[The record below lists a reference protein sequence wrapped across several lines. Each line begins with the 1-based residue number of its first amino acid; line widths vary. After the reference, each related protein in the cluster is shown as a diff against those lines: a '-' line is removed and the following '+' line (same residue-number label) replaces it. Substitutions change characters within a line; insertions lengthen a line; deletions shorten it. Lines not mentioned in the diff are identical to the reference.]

1 MAISSES
8 MQIESTISK
17 LADIGSIIGQSEA
30 VEKLHKLNA
39 NFQKGIFRIV
49 VIGEIK
55 KGKSSFINSLLG
67 QSNLVPVQDD
77 IATST
82 VYKLVYGKENK
93 IRVYFKDN
101 DNVLQNKVITE
112 SEIAEYGTEDGN
124 PGNSKHVEFI
134 AVQSP
139 NPLLKKGIVI
149 IDTPGLGGI
158 IKQHKEITWKY
169 VPNADAIFF
178 VCDSVETLLSRS
190 EIDYLQRLKNLSSY
204 IFFVQTKIDLV
215 PQTQWEAWMNRNKE
229 ILAKELNVSKDKL
242 LYFPVSSRLKQKAD
256 KQKSGTELDR
266 SGFSKVLYFLYNHL
280 IPQKNDKLYQN
291 LLISMISHAIEIHRL
306 LTERLIIVS
315 AETKEQLDS
324 AEKQILD
331 ERSKYEN
338 WRNTE
343 YPGLVKDFQDNLD
356 TLKRATRD
364 TLFRD
369 LDPSPNGS
377 LVSSVVKE
385 IREMNASPEDLN
397 KAAQEILS
405 IFIDKCHD
413 LINEILENHNKKE
426 YELCSGLSQ
435 TLLQSEFVA
444 DQVTFTS
451 VDVRPKESLG
461 IPTSTFEKA
470 RTAMYGGM
478 AGGML
483 ASIVAGVIFPPSL
496 IVTIIGGAIGGSLA
510 TIDAQKR
517 KKEEYVRSL
526 ESILCDTARRMQ
538 SESIRCFENTFIQYD
553 KRIRDI
559 LGLAIKKREEDF
571 KNRLAEIQIARQQT
585 QDQRKSNTADLQE
598 RISRVKVIIDDINQ
612 CIQEINK

>member
-8 MQIESTISK
+8 MQIESTINK
-17 LADIGSIIGQSEA
+17 LADIGSIIGQAEA

-93 IRVYFKDN
+93 IRVYFKEN
-101 DNVLQNKVITE
+101 DNVLRNKVITE
-112 SEIAEYGTEDGN
+112 SEIAEYGTEKGN
-124 PGNSKHVEFI
+124 PENGKHVEFI
-134 AVQSP
+134 AIQSP

-178 VCDSVETLLSRS
+178 VCDSVEAQLSRS

-306 LTERLIIVS
+306 LTERMIIVT
-315 AETKEQLDS
+315 AESKEKLDS
-324 AEKQILD
+324 IEKQILD

-343 YPGLVKDFQDNLD
+343 YPGLVKEFQDNLD
-356 TLKRATRD
+356 ILKRATRD

-369 LDPSPNGS
+369 LDPSPNGP
-377 LVSSVVKE
+377 LVSSFIKE
-385 IREMNASPEDLN
+385 IRELDVEPEKINNAARDI
-397 KAAQEILS
+397 ILT
-405 IFIDKCHD
+405 FIDQCND

-444 DQVTFTS
+444 DQVMFTS

-478 AGGML
+478 AGSML
-483 ASIVAGVIFPPSL
+483 ASVVAGVIFPPSL
-496 IVTIIGGAIGGSLA
+496 IVTIIGGVIGS
-510 TIDAQKR
+510 
-517 KKEEYVRSL
+517 
-526 ESILCDTARRMQ
+526 
-538 SESIRCFENTFIQYD
+538 
-553 KRIRDI
+553 
-559 LGLAIKKREEDF
+559 GLAIGDLRKK
-571 KNRLAEIQIARQQT
+571 K
-585 QDQRKSNTADLQE
+585 E
-598 RISRVKVIIDDINQ
+598 RSTLGS
-612 CIQEINK
+612 

>member
-8 MQIESTISK
+8 KQIESTISK
-17 LADIGSIIGQSEA
+17 LADVGSVVGQSDV
-30 VEKLHKLNA
+30 VEKLHKLNS

-82 VYKLVYGKENK
+82 VYKLVYGKESK
-93 IRVYFKDN
+93 IRVFFKDKEKK
-101 DNVLQNKVITE
+101 LLNKVIAE
-112 SEIAEYGTEDGN
+112 KEIAEYGTEDGN
-124 PGNSKHVEFI
+124 PGNRKLVDFI
-134 AVQSP
+134 AIQSP

-190 EIDYLQRLKNLSSY
+190 EIEYLQRLKSLSPY
-204 IFFVQTKIDLV
+204 IFFVQTKTDLV

-229 ILAKELNVSKDKL
+229 ILSKELNVSKDKL
-242 LYFPVSSRLKQKAD
+242 LYFPVSSKLKQKAD
-256 KQKSGTELDR
+256 KQKSGAELDR
-266 SGFSKVLYFLYNHL
+266 SGFSNILYFLYNHL
-280 IPQKNDKLYQN
+280 IPQKSDKLFHN

-306 LTERLIIVS
+306 LTEKLMIIS
-315 AETKEQLDS
+315 ADTKEQLD
-324 AEKQILD
+324 AVEKQILE

-343 YPGLVKDFQDNLD
+343 YPGLVKEFQDNID

-377 LVSSVVKE
+377 LVSSFVKE
-385 IREMNASPEDLN
+385 IREFNGGPEDLN

-405 IFIDKCHD
+405 VFMDKCHD
-413 LINEILENHNKKE
+413 LINEILETHNKKE

-435 TLLQSEFVA
+435 KLLQSEFVA
-444 DQVTFTS
+444 DKVTFTS

-478 AGGML
+478 AGSML

-538 SESIRCFENTFIQYD
+538 SESIRCFENAFIQYD

-571 KNRLAEIQIARQQT
+571 KNRLTEIQIARQQT
-585 QDQRKSNTADLQE
+585 QEQRKSNTVELQE
-598 RISRVKVIIDDINQ
+598 RISKVKVIIDDINHGL
-612 CIQEINK
+612 QEINK